1 MVQSLHQSEGMI
13 LISLRMGRLMKTNLA
28 KSSLFWTT
36 VMYKYM
42 FLQQIITI
50 TTACSSVIT
59 QTSRLFFAQGITVQ
73 AVINNVT
80 KTFTLNNL
88 SSVSKRSS
96 DNDYQLMVDI
106 YCGDD
111 HLIKYGDYDD
121 DDDDGVTLTFNLKDL
136 GLVKR

>member
-1 MVQSLHQSEGMI
+1 MAQSLHQSEGMI

-42 FLQQIITI
+42 FLQLTITI

-88 SSVSKRSS
+88 SSVSKRLS
-96 DNDYQLMVDI
+96 DIVI
-106 YCGDD
+106 PDD
-111 HLIKYGDYDD
+111 GDYSDDDLTNHDD
-121 DDDDGVTLTFNLKDL
+121 DDDDGVRTEYLRNEYL
-136 GLVKR
+136 

>member
-1 MVQSLHQSEGMI
+1 MPQSLHQSEGMI

-50 TTACSSVIT
+50 TTVCSSLIT

-111 HLIKYGDYDD
+111 HLINYDDD

>member
-1 MVQSLHQSEGMI
+1 MAQSLHQSEGMI

-50 TTACSSVIT
+50 TTVCSSLIT

-106 YCGDD
+106 YCGDY
-111 HLIKYGDYDD
+111 HLINYDDD

>member
-1 MVQSLHQSEGMI
+1 MI

-88 SSVSKRSS
+88 SSVSKRLS
-96 DNDYQLMVDI
+96 DIVI
-106 YCGDD
+106 P
-111 HLIKYGDYDD
+111 DD
-121 DDDDGVTLTFNLKDL
+121 DDYSDDDLTNYDDDGVTMTFNLKHL

>member
-1 MVQSLHQSEGMI
+1 MAQSLHQSEGMI

-50 TTACSSVIT
+50 TTVCSSLIT

-88 SSVSKRSS
+88 SSVSKRIS
-96 DNDYQLMVDI
+96 DKVI
-106 YCGDD
+106 P
-111 HLIKYGDYDD
+111 DD
-121 DDDDGVTLTFNLKDL
+121 DDNSDDDLTNYDDGGVTMTFNLKHL